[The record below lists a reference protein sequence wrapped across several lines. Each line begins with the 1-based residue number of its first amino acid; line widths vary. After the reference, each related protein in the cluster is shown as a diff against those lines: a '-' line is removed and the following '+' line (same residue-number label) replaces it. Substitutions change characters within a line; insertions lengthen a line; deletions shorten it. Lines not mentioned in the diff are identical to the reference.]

1 MQFSQLLTV
10 SAYFSVKTKEN
21 MIIDWI
27 NRKRAA
33 IKRAKEAKRA
43 ALFQE
48 TKRAIDE
55 FRTKYFADITF
66 PIVILTKDYF
76 TPVSDLMEY
85 YYDIDIHR
93 WGIES
98 SSELVDSVGNKYNF
112 KDSEKSPSLFVPNEK
127 TGTMEC
133 EELKTR
139 LAPMLYMPKHR
150 EIDTKKSIREI
161 IELLYPE

>member
-1 MQFSQLLTV
+1 
-10 SAYFSVKTKEN
+10 
-21 MIIDWI
+21 MIINWI
-27 NRKRAA
+27 NRKRTAV
-33 IKRAKEAKRA
+33 KRENEAKRV

-48 TKRAIDE
+48 MERAIDDE
-55 FRTKYFADITF
+55 FRTKYFAEITF

-76 TPVSDLMEY
+76 TTVSDLIEY

-112 KDSEKSPSLFVPNEK
+112 KDSEKGPPLYVPDEK

-139 LAPMLYMPKHR
+139 LAPLLYMPKHR
-150 EIDTKKSIREI
+150 EIGTKKSIREI